1 MKLTYPVKYLQSAM
15 GDTLDRCG
23 ERDDKVNKRT
33 EAEICDC
40 FERYVCGDE
49 DDEECDVFK
58 IGEGDVL
65 YCYDGKK
72 YEKIDDVQLQV
83 LIKKAMEK
91 LNVGIVYQKNSA
103 KMIKEQCIQRLQ
115 TEDRCKYAPDRRYV
129 VFKNC
134 VLDVLTGNVLEPSIK
149 YKTDIVLN
157 FEYKAGGVSALWD
170 RVIKET
176 IPDDG
181 MRSAFQQ
188 FCGAFLA
195 DRNKFKIEYMC
206 LMIGT
211 GRNGKSL
218 ICKAIADMFGDELVS
233 AYSPEQLFKSSQA
246 MYNLAD
252 INGKIA
258 NYADDV
264 SNKDISGGD
273 FKQFISGAKFQA
285 RHPYGRPFTVTKV
298 PLMLVNCNEIPMT
311 TDDTNGY
318 YRRLLPIICP
328 NQIADE
334 DVDVQ
339 LPSKLATDES
349 RCAIFNW
356 LYEGY
361 RKIVAN
367 NGKIEVCDTIKEI
380 SNDIKEDSNS
390 ARRWIREEGFI
401 KVEGVDKFDDRWK
414 SMKEWIAL
422 YIDYCHN
429 YSEQPKSGKSVAKLF
444 KDLGF
449 VSEKRRDGIWYCIG
463 RKGVDDI
470 GVSASGA
477 SVENYDDEKLPF

>member
-1 MKLTYPVKYLQSAM
+1 MKLDYAVNYLYGAM
-15 GDTLDRCG
+15 KDTLCRCG

-33 EAEICDC
+33 EAEICDY
-40 FERYVCGDE
+40 FERYVCGQEGDK
-49 DDEECDVFK
+49 DSDIFK
-58 IGEGDVL
+58 IAEGDII
-65 YCYDGKK
+65 YCYDGRK
-72 YEKIDDVQLQV
+72 YEKIDDVQMRV
-83 LIKKAMEK
+83 LFKKVMERME
-91 LNVGIVYQKNSA
+91 VGVVYQKNSA
-103 KMIKEQCIQRLQ
+103 KMIQEQCEQRLQ
-115 TEDRCKYAPDRRYV
+115 TEERCAYKPDRRYV

-134 VLDVLTGNVLEPSIK
+134 VLDVLTGKVFEPSIK
-149 YKTDIVLN
+149 YKTDIILD
-157 FEYKAGGVSALWD
+157 FEYKEDGKSALWD
-170 RVIKET
+170 RVVRET

-195 DRNKFKIEYMC
+195 DRNRFKIEYMC

-218 ICKAIADMFGDELVS
+218 VCKAIADMFGDGLVS
-233 AYSPEQLFKSSQA
+233 SYSPEQLFKSSQA

-285 RHPYGRPFTVTKV
+285 RHPYGRPFVVTKV
-298 PLMLVNCNEIPMT
+298 PLMLVNCNEIPMS

-318 YRRLLPIICP
+318 YRRLLPIVCP

-334 DVDVQ
+334 DVDVE
-339 LPSKLATDES
+339 LPNKLATEEN

-361 RKIVAN
+361 LKVVAN
-367 NGKIEVCDTIKEI
+367 NGKIDMCDTIKEI

-390 ARRWIREEGFI
+390 ARRWVRESGFV
-401 KVEGVDKFDDRWK
+401 KVEPEGQFDPRWK
-414 SMKEWIAL
+414 SLKEWMAL
-422 YIDYCHN
+422 YMEYCRSF
-429 YSEQPKSGKSVAKLF
+429 SEQPKSAKSVAKLF

-449 VSEKRRDGIWYCIG
+449 DMRRSRDGMWYCIG
-463 RKGVDDI
+463 QKDEVQVVGEKFEVDN
-470 GVSASGA
+470 
-477 SVENYDDEKLPF
+477 ENLPF